1 MSKKKFK
8 IDPKVWPKEYTFEEF
23 KRLNPN
29 TPENVLIN
37 YYHKYLQEYAEN
49 RSRHIRY
56 FEDNKKLL
64 SSNLQEVKN
73 RYDDSQHFLK
83 MYYGNSAEATG
94 GSYPTFTPTDI
105 TGLTH
110 WYKVEPQFLETRND
124 RVYNDTTNIQEI
136 VSWSNAVG
144 DSPLVKDGTTHSG
157 YLTADGKSI
166 GFFRGR
172 TIDNGNTGGQRM
184 EFPVGKLPSLGA
196 FTYFAVMELNSGQ
209 SFIQCRVNTNDTG
222 SVVFTNTVGDADAVD
237 RTILFQESTTIS
249 ENYRL
254 VFANNNLTGSLEVNN
269 VNNVPNY
276 SNYFSEQVLVANFDP
291 FMSDSERTDNKVSGS
306 TLAAAI
312 REAVD
317 SLPNYTSSLSSHSVT
332 FYKYPITSSYTGLPH
347 DGHFQNAEGEG
358 QTVVLTSEFEGI
370 GIIQNALQKNQYH
383 GIWTGEFG
391 NGAFAPAQNSM
402 VLFGKPIAVTGSM
415 DLFFALEASSSKD
428 TGDGTGTV
436 AAITNDPDNNERF
449 VFMVTKDASEN
460 ALLKVYINNVSVFE
474 DPNPTGSLELD
485 ELAHFTPKFFG
496 IYDGQ
501 DRTLN
506 GRVYEMGF
514 YTGSLSDSDR
524 KQLYYYL
531 GTKHNTHNYDGAPKL
546 KPYNWPDSSYDL

>member
-1 MSKKKFK
+1 MNKKKFK

-49 RSRHIRY
+49 RSRHIRH

-83 MYYGNSAEATG
+83 MYYGNSADATG

-110 WYKVEPQFLETRND
+110 WYKVEPQSLQTTD
-124 RVYNDTTNIQEI
+124 RIYNDTTNVQEI

-144 DSPLVKDGTTHSG
+144 DSPLVKDDTNHSG
-157 YLTADGKSI
+157 YLTADEKSI

-172 TIDNGNTGGQRM
+172 THDNGNTGGQRM
-184 EFPVGKLPSLGA
+184 EFPNGKVPSLGA
-196 FTYFAVMELNSGQ
+196 FTYFAVMELNSGE
-209 SFIQCRVNTNDTG
+209 SFIQCRAATNDTG
-222 SVVFTNTVGDADAVD
+222 SVVFTNTVGDADATD
-237 RTILFQESTTIS
+237 RTILLQESTTTS

-254 VFANNNLTGSLEVNN
+254 VFANNNLTGSNA
-269 VNNVPNY
+269 PNY
-276 SNYFSEQVLVANFDP
+276 SNYFSEQVLVANIDP
-291 FMSDSERTDNKVSGS
+291 FMSAGETTDNKVSGS
-306 TLAAAI
+306 TLASAL
-312 REAVD
+312 REAIETV
-317 SLPNYTSSLSSHSVT
+317 PNYTSSLAARSVT
-332 FYKYPITSSYTGLPH
+332 FYKYPATSSYTGLPH
-347 DGHFQNAEGEG
+347 DGHFYNAVGEA
-358 QTVVLTSEFEGI
+358 QTVVLTSEFSGI
-370 GIIQNALQKNQYH
+370 SIIQSALQKNQYH
-383 GIWTGEFG
+383 GIWVGGADTVDFDISQ
-391 NGAFAPAQNSM
+391 NGM
-402 VLFGKPIAVTGSM
+402 LLFGKPIAITGSM
-415 DLFFALEASSSKD
+415 DLSFNIDISSSID
-428 TGDGTGTV
+428 TGDSTGTV
-436 AAITNDPDNNERF
+436 ADITNDPDNNKRF
-449 VFMVTKDASEN
+449 VFMVTKDAPEN

-485 ELAHFTPKFFG
+485 ELAHFAPRYFG
-496 IYDGQ
+496 MYNGQ
-501 DRTLN
+501 ARSLN
-506 GRVYEMGF
+506 GKVYEMGF

-546 KPYNWPDSSYDL
+546 KPYNWPDSSYGL

>member
-1 MSKKKFK
+1 MGKKKFK
-8 IDPKVWPKEYTFEEF
+8 IQPKNWPKEYTFEEF
-23 KRLNPN
+23 KRFNPN
-29 TPENVLIN
+29 INENVLIN
-37 YYHKYLQEYAEN
+37 YYNKYLQEYAEN
-49 RSRHIRY
+49 YSRHIKH
-56 FEDNKKLL
+56 FEDSKKLL
-64 SSNLQEVKN
+64 TNNLQEIKN
-73 RYDDSQHFLK
+73 KYNDSQYFLR
-83 MYYGNSAEATG
+83 MYHHNQTDAGAG
-94 GSYPTFTPTDI
+94 QYPPFTPTDVA
-105 TGLTH
+105 GLTH
-110 WYKVEPQFLETRND
+110 WFKVEPQSLQTQD
-124 RVYNDTTNIQEI
+124 VAYNDTTNIQEI
-136 VSWSNAVG
+136 ISWSNAVG

-172 TIDNGNTGGQRM
+172 TVDNGNTGGQRM

-196 FTYFAVMELNSGQ
+196 FTYFAVMELNSGD

-237 RTILFQESTTIS
+237 RTILFQESTTTS

-254 VFANNNLTGSLEVNN
+254 VFANNNLTGS
-269 VNNVPNY
+269 NVPDY

-291 FMSDSERTDNKVSGS
+291 FMSDDERTDNKVSGS
-306 TLAAAI
+306 TLALAV

-317 SLPNYTSSLSSHSVT
+317 SLPNYTSSISSHSVT
-332 FYKYPITSSYTGLPH
+332 FYKYPVTSSYTGLPH

-358 QTVVLTSEFEGI
+358 QTVVLTSEFAGI

-402 VLFGKPIAVTGSM
+402 LLFGKPIAVTGSM
-415 DLFFALEASSSKD
+415 DLSFALEASSSKD

-436 AAITNDPDNNERF
+436 TQITNDPENNKRF
-449 VFMVTKDASEN
+449 VFMVTKDAPEN

-485 ELAHFTPKFFG
+485 ELAHFTPKYFG

-531 GTKHNTHNYDGAPKL
+531 GTKHDVHNYDGPSTL
-546 KPYNWPDSSYDL
+546 KSYNYPDSDYLP